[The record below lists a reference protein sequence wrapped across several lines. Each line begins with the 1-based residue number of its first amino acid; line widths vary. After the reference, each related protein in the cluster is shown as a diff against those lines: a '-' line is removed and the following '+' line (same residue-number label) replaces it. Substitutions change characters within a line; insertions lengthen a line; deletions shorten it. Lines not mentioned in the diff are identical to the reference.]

1 MDSGRKREIRDC
13 EFVNDATSER
23 TVEPFPSV
31 TYPRIGRNPDRALLV
46 KGDVL

>member
-1 MDSGRKREIRDC
+1 MGVNEKFRDC